1 MADKIIGYISHITYR
16 NAENGYTVCD
26 FVTDEKEITC
36 VGTLPMAEEGQPYQL
51 EGEYIVHANYGE
63 QFKIEKYEE
72 TLPGDALSM
81 ERYLGSGA
89 IKGVGVALASRI
101 VRRFQ
106 DATLRILEE
115 EPERLSEIKGI
126 SNRMAMEIAEQIEAK
141 KEMRKAMIFLQQYG
155 LSMNLCVK
163 IYQTYGENL
172 YTVIKENPYR
182 LADDIVGV
190 GFRVADEI
198 AQKAGIKADSD
209 FRIRSGILYVL
220 LQATGMGHT
229 FLPKEVLCRQTAELL
244 KVSEEQIP
252 VHLENLAMERK
263 IIIAQRQ
270 NQQQIYASYYYY
282 LEKNTAVMIQELN
295 RASESHDGSVNQ
307 RIHEKEEVFGI
318 QLDEIQFQA
327 VQKATES
334 GVLIITG
341 GPGTGKTTTINFIL
355 KFFEEAGEEILLA
368 APTGRAAKRMSELTG
383 FEAKTIHRLL
393 EVNGGSGENGG
404 FERNSS
410 NPLEADVIII
420 DEVSMVDISLM
431 HALLSAIMPGS
442 RLILVGDSNQ
452 LPSVGPG
459 RVLQDLIESQAC
471 AVVELKKIFRQAEQS
486 SIVRNAHKIN
496 CGEQILLDNKNQDFF
511 FLKRYDADVILNV
524 VLQLIMEK
532 LPKYVDAK
540 QHEIQVLTPMRK
552 GLLGVDR
559 CNKILQMYLNPKSE
573 KKAEIE
579 YGEVIFREGDKVM
592 QIKNNYQIEWEVL
605 NRYQIPLE
613 RGIGIFNGDIGFIQK
628 IDKRLEQMTILFD
641 ENKTVAYSF
650 KQLEELEL
658 AYAITIH
665 KAQGS
670 EYPAI
675 VIPLLPGPRMLLN
688 RNLLYTAVTRAKK
701 CVTLVG
707 DENVFFDMIENTT
720 EQTRYSGLKER
731 IQEVQRI

>member
-1 MADKIIGYISHITYR
+1 MADKITGYISHITYR
-16 NAENGYTVCD
+16 NTENGYTVCS

-36 VGTLPMAEEGQPYQL
+36 VGSLPMAEEGQPYQF

-172 YTVIKENPYR
+172 YTIIKENPYR
-182 LADDIVGV
+182 LADDIAGV

-229 FLPKEVLCRQTAELL
+229 FLPQEVLCRQTSELL
-244 KVSEEQIP
+244 KVPTEQIP

-263 IIIAQRQ
+263 IIIAQQ
-270 NQQQIYASYYYY
+270 YNQQQIYASYYYY

-295 RASESHDGSVNQ
+295 RTLESYDGSVKQ
-307 RIHEKEEVFGI
+307 QIHEKEDVFGI
-318 QLDEIQFQA
+318 QLDEIQFEA

-368 APTGRAAKRMSELTG
+368 APTGRAAKRMSEMTG

-393 EVNGGSGENGG
+393 EVNGGSGESGG
-404 FERNSS
+404 FERNAS

-442 RLILVGDSNQ
+442 KLILVGDSNQ

-459 RVLQDLIESQAC
+459 RVLQDLIESKAC

-559 CNKILQMYLNPKSE
+559 CNKILQMYLNPKAD

-613 RGIGIFNGDIGFIQK
+613 RGIGIFNGDIGYIQK
-628 IDKRLEQMTILFD
+628 IDQRLEQMTILFD

-707 DENVFFDMIENTT
+707 DETVFFDMIENTT

-731 IQEVQRI
+731 IQEVQSI

>member
-1 MADKIIGYISHITYR
+1 MADKITGYISHITYR
-16 NAENGYTVCD
+16 NTENGYTVCS

-36 VGTLPMAEEGQPYQL
+36 VGSLPMAEEGQPYQF

-172 YTVIKENPYR
+172 YTIIKENPYR
-182 LADDIVGV
+182 LADDIAGV

-229 FLPKEVLCRQTAELL
+229 FLPQEVLCRQTSELL
-244 KVSEEQIP
+244 KVPTEQIP

-263 IIIAQRQ
+263 IIIAQQ
-270 NQQQIYASYYYY
+270 YNQQQIYASYYYY

-295 RASESHDGSVNQ
+295 RTLESYDGSVKQ
-307 RIHEKEEVFGI
+307 QIHEKEDVFGI
-318 QLDEIQFQA
+318 QLDEIQFEA

-368 APTGRAAKRMSELTG
+368 APTGRAAKRMSEMTG

-393 EVNGGSGENGG
+393 EVNGGSGESGG
-404 FERNSS
+404 FERNAS

-442 RLILVGDSNQ
+442 KLILVGDSNQ

-459 RVLQDLIESQAC
+459 RVLQDLIESKAC

-559 CNKILQMYLNPKSE
+559 CNKILQMYLNPKAD

-613 RGIGIFNGDIGFIQK
+613 RGIGIFNGDIGYIQK
-628 IDKRLEQMTILFD
+628 IDQRLEQMTILFD

-707 DENVFFDMIENTT
+707 DENVFFEMIENTT

>member
-16 NAENGYTVCD
+16 NTENGYTVCS

-89 IKGVGVALASRI
+89 IKGVGVALAARI
-101 VRRFQ
+101 VRRFK

-172 YTVIKENPYR
+172 YTIIKENPYR

-229 FLPKEVLCRQTAELL
+229 FLPQEVLCRQTAELL
-244 KVSEEQIP
+244 KVTAEQIP

-263 IIIAQRQ
+263 IIIAQQ
-270 NQQQIYASYYYY
+270 QDQQQIYASYYYY

-295 RASESHDGSVNQ
+295 RASESHDGSVKQ
-307 RIHEKEEVFGI
+307 RIHEKEDVFGI
-318 QLDEIQFQA
+318 QLDEIQFEA

-393 EVNGGSGENGG
+393 EVNGGSGESGG
-404 FERNSS
+404 FERNAS

-431 HALLSAIMPGS
+431 HALLSAIIPGS

-459 RVLQDLIESQAC
+459 RVLQDLIESKAC
-471 AVVELKKIFRQAEQS
+471 AIVELKKIFRQAEQS

-496 CGEQILLDNKNQDFF
+496 CGEHILLDNKNQDFF
-511 FLKRYDADVILNV
+511 FLKRYDADIILNV

-532 LPKYVDAK
+532 LPKYVEAK

-559 CNKILQMYLNPKSE
+559 CNKILQMYLNPKSD
-573 KKAEIE
+573 KKTEIE
-579 YGEVIFREGDKVM
+579 YGDVIFREGDKVM

-628 IDKRLEQMTILFD
+628 IDQRLEQMTILFD

-707 DENVFFDMIENTT
+707 DENVFFEMIENTT

>member
-1 MADKIIGYISHITYR
+1 MADKITGYISHITYR
-16 NAENGYTVCD
+16 NTENGYTVCS

-36 VGTLPMAEEGQPYQL
+36 VGSLPMAEEGQPYQF

-172 YTVIKENPYR
+172 YTIIKENPYR
-182 LADDIVGV
+182 LADDIAGV

-229 FLPKEVLCRQTAELL
+229 FLPQEVLCRQTSELL
-244 KVSEEQIP
+244 KVPTEQIP

-263 IIIAQRQ
+263 IIIAQQ
-270 NQQQIYASYYYY
+270 YNQQQIYASYYYY

-295 RASESHDGSVNQ
+295 RTLESYDGSVKQ
-307 RIHEKEEVFGI
+307 QIHEKEDVFGI
-318 QLDEIQFQA
+318 QLDEIQFEA

-368 APTGRAAKRMSELTG
+368 APTGRAAKRMSEMTG

-393 EVNGGSGENGG
+393 EVNGGSGESGG
-404 FERNSS
+404 FERNAS

-442 RLILVGDSNQ
+442 KLILVGDSNQ

-459 RVLQDLIESQAC
+459 RVLQDLIESKAC

-559 CNKILQMYLNPKSE
+559 CNKILQMYLNPKAD

-628 IDKRLEQMTILFD
+628 IDQRLEQMTILFD

-707 DENVFFDMIENTT
+707 DETVFFDMIENTT

-731 IQEVQRI
+731 IQEVQSI

>member
-16 NAENGYTVCD
+16 NTENGYTVCS

-89 IKGVGVALASRI
+89 IKGVGVALAARI
-101 VRRFQ
+101 VRRFK

-172 YTVIKENPYR
+172 YTIIKENPYR

-229 FLPKEVLCRQTAELL
+229 FLPQEVLCRQTAELL
-244 KVSEEQIP
+244 KVTAEQIP

-263 IIIAQRQ
+263 IIIAQQ
-270 NQQQIYASYYYY
+270 QDQQQIYASYYYY

-295 RASESHDGSVNQ
+295 RASESHDGSVKQ
-307 RIHEKEEVFGI
+307 RIHEKEDVFGI
-318 QLDEIQFQA
+318 QLDEIQFEA

-393 EVNGGSGENGG
+393 EVNGGSGESGG
-404 FERNSS
+404 FERNAS

-431 HALLSAIMPGS
+431 HALLSAIIPGS

-459 RVLQDLIESQAC
+459 RVLQDLIESKAC
-471 AVVELKKIFRQAEQS
+471 AIVELKKIFRQAEQS

-511 FLKRYDADVILNV
+511 FLKRYDADIILNV

-532 LPKYVDAK
+532 LPKYVEAK

-559 CNKILQMYLNPKSE
+559 CNKILQMYLNPKSD
-573 KKAEIE
+573 KKTEIE
-579 YGEVIFREGDKVM
+579 YGDVIFREGDKVM

-628 IDKRLEQMTILFD
+628 IDQRLEQMTILFD

-707 DENVFFDMIENTT
+707 DETVFFDMIENTT

-731 IQEVQRI
+731 IQEVQSI

>member
-1 MADKIIGYISHITYR
+1 MADKITGYISHITYR
-16 NAENGYTVCD
+16 NTENGYTVCS
-26 FVTDEKEITC
+26 FVTDEKEMTC
-36 VGTLPMAEEGQPYQL
+36 VGSLPMAEEGQPYQF

-172 YTVIKENPYR
+172 YTIIKENPYR
-182 LADDIVGV
+182 LADDIAGV

-229 FLPKEVLCRQTAELL
+229 FLPQEVLCRQTSELL
-244 KVSEEQIP
+244 KVPTEQIP

-263 IIIAQRQ
+263 IIIAQQ
-270 NQQQIYASYYYY
+270 YNQQQIYASYYYY

-295 RASESHDGSVNQ
+295 RTLESYDGSVKQ
-307 RIHEKEEVFGI
+307 QIHEKEDVFGI
-318 QLDEIQFQA
+318 QLDEIQFEA

-368 APTGRAAKRMSELTG
+368 APTGRAAKRMSEMTG

-393 EVNGGSGENGG
+393 EVNGGSGESGG
-404 FERNSS
+404 FERNAS

-442 RLILVGDSNQ
+442 KLILVGDSNQ

-459 RVLQDLIESQAC
+459 RVLQDLIESKAC

-559 CNKILQMYLNPKSE
+559 CNKILQMYLNPKAD

-613 RGIGIFNGDIGFIQK
+613 RGIGIFNGDIGYIQK
-628 IDKRLEQMTILFD
+628 IDQRLEQMTILFD

-707 DENVFFDMIENTT
+707 DETVFFDMIENTT

-731 IQEVQRI
+731 IQEVQSI